1 MNLKPGIGAGK
12 KARWEKSQSHRD
24 FFCGSHVWSSW
35 KMLLGR
41 CHWSWSPCFNT
52 GRSCDPF
59 NILAHQVYSIQ
70 TVHFLLSNNTDFA
83 FYLFISHCAE
93 MAITVIPFT
102 LLLDGPQAK
111 AFTALYSQ
119 AITRNNCCFSE
130 WLNTNK
136 SGPLYFSLNTAIWME
151 ARLCRQKSRLS
162 WLVDLK
168 LHSPASRPEVCP
180 SQWNWLMVEVEF
192 FRINKILFN
201 CQISR

>member
-83 FYLFISHCAE
+83 FIYFFLIVLKWRSLWFHSPCSWMVHRQKPSRHFTRKQSPGTTVALVSDWIPINLALFISVWTQQSGWKPGCADRRVDYLGWW
-93 MAITVIPFT
+93 IWSC
-102 LLLDGPQAK
+102 
-111 AFTALYSQ
+111 TALH
-119 AITRNNCCFSE
+119 
-130 WLNTNK
+130 L
-136 SGPLYFSLNTAIWME
+136 
-151 ARLCRQKSRLS
+151 
-162 WLVDLK
+162 DLK
-168 LHSPASRPEVCP
+168 SVHH
-180 SQWNWLMVEVEF
+180 NGTD
-192 FRINKILFN
+192 
-201 CQISR
+201 